1 MVCNQTAAYDA
12 LPEDMRNRVEGRTC
26 IYSFYDSWSYLS
38 PHLPPLPPEVRE
50 NLPPATH
57 PLVRTHPE
65 TGRKALYAGMRGVG
79 PADKVSGL
87 SAEEGCALL
96 EELRSFATQ
105 PRFVY
110 RHHWRSGDAILWD
123 NRCTM
128 HRASVFDAKL
138 GRRHCYCVTIAGDE
152 APR

>member
-1 MVCNQTAAYDA
+1 M
-12 LPEDMRNRVEGRTC
+12 
-26 IYSFYDSWSYLS
+26 
-38 PHLPPLPPEVRE
+38 
-50 NLPPATH
+50 
-57 PLVRTHPE
+57 
-65 TGRKALYAGMRGVG
+65 
-79 PADKVSGL
+79 SGL

-110 RHHWRSGDAILWD
+110 RHHWRPGDAKLWD